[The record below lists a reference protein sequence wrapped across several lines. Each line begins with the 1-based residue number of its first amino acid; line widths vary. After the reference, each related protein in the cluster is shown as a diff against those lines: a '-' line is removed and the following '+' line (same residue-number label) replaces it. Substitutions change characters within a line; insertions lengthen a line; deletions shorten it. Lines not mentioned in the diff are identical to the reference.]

1 MRGSSVFCCSNCIS
15 FNPTSHLNL
24 ILILF
29 FSGILL
35 SYHNQIDDNLLMIKS
50 YIRSVTYLLIT
61 WNLFEYIWHG
71 SRIIILSGDK
81 DTIDGTKRSF
91 CVSVHK
97 FDVICLSEIWCYLSH
112 DEKLEIPSYNIITG
126 NHPCNNN
133 CRGAAFIIETHYLLN

>member
-81 DTIDGTKRSF
+81 DTTDGTKRSF

-97 FDVICLSEIWCYLSH
+97 FDVICLSESYLNSETSSH
-112 DEKLEIPSYNIITG
+112 DEKLEISGYNIITG
-126 NHPCNNN
+126 NQPSKNN
-133 CRGAAFIIETHYLLN
+133 CRGAAFIIETH